1 MRTKPRSAIRTVE
14 WLRTFVATA
23 AGRDWDERD
32 EDGGCPVRQ
41 AYVAAAHPELTTSE
55 SRDVESNARQDKA
68 IFECFGLAYEES
80 DTHVIRVTP
89 AGRELAATDYPDELM
104 LRQLLKWQ
112 FPSHAHRGA
121 RFEGMSV
128 FPFEVLL
135 RVLDALGEVSRL
147 EVAATFFTCLRSD
160 AIPEA
165 IEEIVR
171 VRQMR
176 QLTSEGPKAYATRV
190 CRELHPDLTR
200 PSPASLL
207 DMADAFCRFAEYTG
221 IVGSSGRSI
230 YTKLRVPERSHLKF
244 RQLLSDY
251 EFERQADYGDQ
262 AAFHE
267 HFGDPAA
274 RELPWDRP
282 ESLAEHVR
290 RRAEALKRVY
300 AQRRAR
306 AAQLPLI
313 VDPDE
318 ALRAAD
324 GANYAE
330 LRTWNQRLER
340 GLIGARERE
349 FVEHGAR
356 TPEMR
361 REILVKF
368 DDILGGTED
377 DAARWLEVNT
387 WRSLVALDGDHT
399 VERNFKLE
407 EDLTPRSFAPGAGN
421 TPDMQ
426 YSSPRIIMVPEVS
439 LQSGVRQWTNEGAAV
454 VDHVFRLI
462 EEHEGDARPVIG
474 IFLAPTLNERTVWQF
489 FVLNQQSW
497 RGEPVPVVPLEV
509 AVWRDLL
516 AHAYDGDLLARSIE
530 ELVFHLHRSAMWSR
544 NFGDWQPKMQLMVET
559 WKADRLPASEL
570 SAPVQRDLPLGF

>member
-23 AGRDWDERD
+23 AGRDWNERD
-32 EDGGCPVRQ
+32 EDNEHPVRRE
-41 AYVAAAHPELTTSE
+41 YVATAHADLDLSASKDP
-55 SRDVESNARQDKA
+55 ESNARQDKKV
-68 IFECFGLAYEES
+68 FEDLGLAYQERGS
-80 DTHVIRVTP
+80 GLIRITP
-89 AGRELAATDYPDELM
+89 AGRELAATDYPDETL

-112 FPSHAHRGA
+112 FPSYGHSGPQ
-121 RFEGMSV
+121 FDGMSV

-147 EVAATFFTCLRSD
+147 EVAATFFACLESD

-165 IEEIVR
+165 IEQIVR
-171 VRQMR
+171 VRRMR
-176 QLTSEGPKAYATRV
+176 PLTSESTRAYAARV
-190 CRELHPDLTR
+190 CRELHPDLTK

-230 YTKLRVPERSHLKF
+230 HTKLRVPERSHLKF
-244 RQLLSDY
+244 RQLLADY
-251 EFERQADYGDQ
+251 EFELRADYGDQ
-262 AAFHE
+262 AAFYE

-300 AQRRAR
+300 AERRAR

-318 ALRAAD
+318 ALRAVD
-324 GANYAE
+324 GADYAE

-356 TPEMR
+356 TPGMR
-361 REILVKF
+361 REILEKF

-426 YSSPRIIMVPEVS
+426 YSSPRIIVVPEVS
-439 LQSGVRQWTNEGAAV
+439 LQSGVRQWTNEGASV

-462 EEHEGDARPVIG
+462 EEHEADARPVIG
-474 IFLAPTLNERTVWQF
+474 LFLAPTLNERTVWQF
-489 FVLNQQSW
+489 FILNQQSW

-516 AHAYDGDLLARSIE
+516 AHAYEGDLPARSIE
-530 ELVFHLHRSAMWSR
+530 ELVFHMHRSVLASR
-544 NFGDWQPKMQLMVET
+544 NFRDWQRKMQLMIET

-570 SAPVQRDLPLGF
+570 SAPVQHGLPLDF

>member
-1 MRTKPRSAIRTVE
+1 
-14 WLRTFVATA
+14 
-23 AGRDWDERD
+23 
-32 EDGGCPVRQ
+32 
-41 AYVAAAHPELTTSE
+41 
-55 SRDVESNARQDKA
+55 
-68 IFECFGLAYEES
+68 
-80 DTHVIRVTP
+80 
-89 AGRELAATDYPDELM
+89 
-104 LRQLLKWQ
+104 
-112 FPSHAHRGA
+112 
-121 RFEGMSV
+121 
-128 FPFEVLL
+128 
-135 RVLDALGEVSRL
+135 
-147 EVAATFFTCLRSD
+147 
-160 AIPEA
+160 
-165 IEEIVR
+165 
-171 VRQMR
+171 
-176 QLTSEGPKAYATRV
+176 
-190 CRELHPDLTR
+190 
-200 PSPASLL
+200 
-207 DMADAFCRFAEYTG
+207 
-221 IVGSSGRSI
+221 
-230 YTKLRVPERSHLKF
+230 
-244 RQLLSDY
+244 
-251 EFERQADYGDQ
+251 
-262 AAFHE
+262 
-267 HFGDPAA
+267 
-274 RELPWDRP
+274 
-282 ESLAEHVR
+282 
-290 RRAEALKRVY
+290 
-300 AQRRAR
+300 
-306 AAQLPLI
+306 
-313 VDPDE
+313 
-318 ALRAAD
+318 
-324 GANYAE
+324 
-330 LRTWNQRLER
+330 
-340 GLIGARERE
+340 
-349 FVEHGAR
+349 VEHGAR

-361 REILVKF
+361 REILEKF